1 MKTMKDHQIRH
12 RVANKKASINY
23 QLFTQTSLD
32 SGALTMLGTVIHN
45 FSESGKYLGD
55 VLLGKRTVGKF
66 YLTVDKECPAMQ
78 VNIDL
83 SMLHQPASKHRKI
96 MEKRFVVNPKGY
108 AVFHVSRGAGGY
120 AVCVGRIGEK
130 HESGMFDSRELKK
143 DDLFAVTLIRPG
155 TYSVT
160 NVNTKAKS
168 EIVVAYPKIEK
179 IREPY
184 CPPEPVSIECTKK
197 AFEPGKIMEK
207 ALEQNKST
215 KKAFKRGRI
224 EIKPAQGQVYR
235 LKSPSRIKIRLVRP
249 DNGPKGPRQPRIT
262 RWEKPADTLRKAR

>member
-12 RVANKKASINY
+12 RSANKKAFINH

-32 SGALTMLGTVIHN
+32 SGAITMLGTVIHN

-55 VLLGKRTVGKF
+55 VLLGNRTVGKF

-96 MEKRFVVNPKGY
+96 IEKRFVVNPKGY

-120 AVCVGRIGEK
+120 AVRVGIIGEK

-143 DDLFAVTLIRPG
+143 GDLFAVTLIRPG

-179 IREPY
+179 IRESY
-184 CPPEPVSIECTKK
+184 CPPEPALIECTKK
-197 AFEPGKIMEK
+197 AFE
-207 ALEQNKST
+207 
-215 KKAFKRGRI
+215 RGRI

-235 LKSPSRIKIRLVRP
+235 FKTPSRIKIRLVRP
-249 DNGPKGPRQPRIT
+249 DDGPKGPRQPRIA
-262 RWEKPADTLRKAR
+262 RWEKPTDTLRKAR